1 MEGSMEDIRAPK
13 SWEIVDLDESM
24 SHLLLKKDSSK
35 PPPQELCDG
44 LTSTSASCNSSSSS
58 SLNSSASNLAGGDG
72 CGSEKVSKDLVN
84 QVDQYLC
91 EAIQNPRE
99 RHSGFFFIIYNF
111 CSCYSCLRH
120 TQISI
125 HKIFSFYFCFLF
137 S

>member
-1 MEGSMEDIRAPK
+1 MEDIRAPE

-58 SLNSSASNLAGGDG
+58 SLNSLALNLAGGDG

-84 QVDQYLC
+84 QVD
-91 EAIQNPRE
+91 
-99 RHSGFFFIIYNF
+99 
-111 CSCYSCLRH
+111 
-120 TQISI
+120 
-125 HKIFSFYFCFLF
+125 
-137 S
+137 